1 MKALN
6 EEFKPFLPE
15 VIPPLLTALHSDK
28 ISSQTVA
35 MKSLHCLVI
44 LGKYLEDY
52 LYLVVP
58 SIVRL
63 FENND
68 SCIELKIESIKCLIK
83 LSKKLNDSEYSSRI
97 IQTLMRT
104 LHINNVQL
112 RKFIFQNIDCLNYS
126 NGFRLYHFCSNG

>member
-15 VIPPLLTALHSDK
+15 VILPLLTALHSDK

-35 MKSLHCLVI
+35 MKSLHYLVI
-44 LGKYLEDY
+44 FGKYLEDY

-63 FENND
+63 FESND
-68 SCIELKIESIKCLIK
+68 SCIELKIESMKCLIK
-83 LSKKLNDSEYSSRI
+83 LSKKLNDSEYTSRI

-112 RKFIFQNIDCLNYS
+112 RKFIFQNIDCLNHL